1 MQTLR
6 ENTTLQSGKYRII
19 KVLGQGG
26 FGITYLAEQVM
37 LGRKVAIK
45 EFFYKECCD
54 REDGTSHVALGTQ
67 SNRETVQRFMNKF
80 LKEARTISQLDHP
93 NIIKIHDI
101 FEENNTAY
109 YVMEYIEGENLSELV
124 KRQGAL
130 PEATAVAYIKKVADA
145 LAYIHA
151 RSINH
156 LDVKPGNI
164 MLRQHDQQI
173 VLIDFGL
180 SKQYDAVGS
189 QTSSTPIGV
198 SQGYAPVEQYS
209 PGGVPVFSPATDI
222 YSLGATL
229 YWLIVGNT
237 PPSAHEVLNDGIRS
251 FPTYVPLFIR
261 KAIRCAMRP
270 KKADRPQSVNAFL
283 KMLDEGK
290 SVPPPPPST
299 KISRKVDETT
309 QVLPTQPPVP
319 EVLNGYHKK
328 RFEDASMYEG
338 NFVNG
343 RLEGKGTMIYV
354 GGASYSGEWHNGL
367 REGHGTWNYAD
378 GGSYVGEWHRGQMHG
393 RGKLVKGDGTVIL
406 GIWNDGRMTSKL
418 QEQKPFNTETKM
430 PPSPDSRNSNGF
442 LIAAVIVIG
451 ILVDIVIGVSQ
462 CQNIHEETPDYT
474 AVVESEDDA
483 AKKENPPISNPPE
496 LQKRD
501 DSPAKLERLRKDAL
515 ETFTGKFTIVAPGVM
530 KEGITWAY
538 DLELDPVNSNCKWVI
553 DGCVNITHSKGFCG
567 TFIKM
572 EEAWEIYSFNLH
584 NSLKYAIADMRRV
597 DEFYEGENKVC
608 KVKLE
613 LDEFNNIKMSYME
626 GNDAPYPLWNDDC
639 TDYNRV
645 ATFYRE

>member
-1 MQTLR
+1 MSTLQPQ
-6 ENTTLQSGKYRII
+6 TTLQGGKYKII
-19 KVLGQGG
+19 RTLGQGG

-54 REDGTSHVALGTQ
+54 REEGTSHVTLGTS

-109 YVMEYIEGENLSELV
+109 YVMDYIEGENLSELV

-164 MLRQHDQQI
+164 MLRRHDNQI

-180 SKQYDAVGS
+180 SKQYDDVGS
-189 QTSSTPIGV
+189 PTSSTPIGI
-198 SQGYAPVEQYS
+198 SQGYAPIEQYS
-209 PGGVPVFSPATDI
+209 PSGVAQFSPQTDI

-229 YWLIVGNT
+229 YWLVVGKT
-237 PPSAHEVLNDGIRS
+237 PPSAHELINDGLPPMPLSVSASVQKVIRN
-251 FPTYVPLFIR
+251 
-261 KAIRCAMRP
+261 AMQA
-270 KKADRPQSVNAFL
+270 KKVDRPQSVEAFL
-283 KMLDEGK
+283 NLFEKKKSTLQSSPSPNHVEQNDEETR
-290 SVPPPPPST
+290 VLQTPSL
-299 KISRKVDETT
+299 RPD
-309 QVLPTQPPVP
+309 
-319 EVLNGYHKK
+319 VLNGYHQK
-328 RFEDASMYEG
+328 RFEDGSMYEG

-343 RLEGKGTMIYV
+343 RPEGKGTMIYV

-451 ILVDIVIGVSQ
+451 ILGGIVIGVSQ
-462 CQNIHEETPDYT
+462 CQNSHEETPDYT

-626 GNDAPYPLWNDDC
+626 GNDAPYPLWDDNMNY
-639 TDYNRV
+639 TKV